1 MFRKHWKLR
10 ESPFRGTLDWRRFF
24 RSPIHEEAL
33 ARLQF
38 LAEERRRLGLLLG
51 PTGCGKSLILEV
63 FARGLRRSGV
73 QVANVNLLGVDLH
86 EFLWLTAAE
95 LGINPDRRA
104 DLFQLW
110 RSVLDRLAENRYQQL
125 DTVLLLDDADEAPA
139 AVLDHVVR
147 LAQAD
152 NVAGGRLTIV
162 LTATTAPAS
171 SAVRLSPRLLELA
184 DLRID
189 LDAWE
194 PADTVQFV
202 AAALAQAGSTEP
214 IFTTEALHHLHDLTS
229 GIPRRVAQ
237 LANLALL
244 AGAGREVEQI
254 DVDTVDSVYH
264 ELSTVDAVA

>member
-1 MFRKHWKLR
+1 MFRKHWNLR

-33 ARLQF
+33 ARLEF

-51 PTGCGKSLILEV
+51 PSGCGKSLVLEV
-63 FARGLRRSGV
+63 FARGLRRTGA
-73 QVANVNLLGVDLH
+73 QVGNVSLLGIDLH
-86 EFLWLTAAE
+86 EFLWLVAAE
-95 LGINPDRRA
+95 LGTNPDRRD

-110 RSVLDRLAENRYQQL
+110 RSLLDRLTENRYQQL

-139 AVLDHVVR
+139 PVLDHLVR
-147 LAQAD
+147 LVQAD
-152 NVAGGRLTIV
+152 NVAGGRLTVV
-162 LTATTAPAS
+162 LTATTAPGS
-171 SAVRLSPRLLELA
+171 SAVRLSSRLLELA

-194 PADTVQFV
+194 PGDTVQYV
-202 AAALAQAGSTEP
+202 SAALAQAGSMEP
-214 IFTTEALHHLHDLTS
+214 IFSTEALHHLHDLAG

-244 AGAGREVEQI
+244 AGAGRDLAQI
-254 DVDTVDSVYH
+254 DLDTVDSVYH
-264 ELSTVDAVA
+264 ELGTIDAVA